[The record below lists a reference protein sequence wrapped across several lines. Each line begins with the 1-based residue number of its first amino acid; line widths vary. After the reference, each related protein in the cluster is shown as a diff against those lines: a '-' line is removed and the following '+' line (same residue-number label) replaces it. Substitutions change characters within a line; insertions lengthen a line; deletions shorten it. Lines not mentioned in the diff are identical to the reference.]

1 MKDAGKAVK
10 GRRTKVKEGNDEGR
24 VVTERSKVRERK
36 EEGRKD
42 GESKD
47 SNVKI
52 KKDGGR
58 RLKRRNGGE
67 REKGKRESE
76 GRKRRKMGMDKR

>member
-1 MKDAGKAVK
+1 M
-10 GRRTKVKEGNDEGR
+10 
-24 VVTERSKVRERK
+24 TERSKVRERK

-58 RLKRRNGGE
+58 RLKRRNGEE
-67 REKGKRESE
+67 RERKERE
-76 GRKRRKMGMDKR
+76 